1 MFDSEGP
8 VQQTSWAKN
17 PSSSRAVGR
26 NKKGRSRERK
36 AGSPKDGRL
45 SPLRW
50 CPSADA
56 RKVRLTHLVRTYCL
70 SKGYVSRTEYVNM
83 CVAE

>member
-8 VQQTSWAKN
+8 IQQTSWANN
-17 PSSSRAVGR
+17 PSSSRAVSQNGKR
-26 NKKGRSRERK
+26 RSRERK
-36 AGSPKDGRL
+36 AGSLKDGRL

-50 CPSADA
+50 CPLADA

-70 SKGYVSRTEYVNM
+70 SKGYVS
-83 CVAE
+83 